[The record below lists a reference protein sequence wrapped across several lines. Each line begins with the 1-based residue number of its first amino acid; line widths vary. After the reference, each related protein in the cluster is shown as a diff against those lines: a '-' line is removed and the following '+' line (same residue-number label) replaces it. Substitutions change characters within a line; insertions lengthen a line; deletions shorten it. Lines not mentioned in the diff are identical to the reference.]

1 MKKINYKGYAAFI
14 CIAALMSS
22 LSACSSKN
30 TTETTAAESSSVA
43 ETESSS
49 AETSAET
56 ADAPYADE
64 SSAGKR
70 GEEPI
75 TVEPIVNHL
84 SVDGSMDATF
94 SASFTPASD
103 ITKDG
108 DSYTLSFDAY
118 YEQYYEAAI
127 IAMLKAGD
135 SIVIGSDT
143 VLIDSI
149 EDNGGIY
156 MINGGLD
163 EGGYDLITD
172 GNDMYYER
180 GYDDYRSYGELGHS
194 KLPIADD
201 CAITDNSDLDHQD
214 KKLTIEELAANDD
227 YVGFLES
234 NTVITVEDGK
244 ITEIT
249 RSYRP

>member
-1 MKKINYKGYAAFI
+1 MRKINYKGYAALI
-14 CIAALMSS
+14 CTAALMSA

-56 ADAPYADE
+56 ADAPYAADSE
-64 SSAGKR
+64 TAKR
-70 GEEPI
+70 GEDPI

-84 SVDGSMDATF
+84 SVDGSMDCTF
-94 SASFTPASD
+94 SASFTPTTD

-108 DSYTLSFDAY
+108 DSYTLSFSAY
-118 YEQYYEAAI
+118 YEQYYEADD
-127 IAMLKAGD
+127 IAQLKIGD
-135 SIVIGSDT
+135 SIVIGSET

-149 EDNGGIY
+149 EDSNGIY

-180 GYDDYRSYGELGHS
+180 GYDDYRSYGELGQG

-201 CAITDNSDLDHQD
+201 CVITDNSDLDHQD

-227 YVGFLES
+227 LTGFIEY
-234 NTVITVEDGK
+234 NTVIAVEDGK